1 MIRKALTENKKIF
14 YLLVAVFSLSLTM
27 VSCNGGDSSTE
38 TNEDKIEQDID
49 NAIDTNAATIV
60 RFNNALFSIPS
71 PYEIAILV
79 KDENIEF
86 NKDYLNPVARSSNYV
101 SNFKKALNLGV
112 YGADLGYLNIYEQTP
127 EAVQYFST
135 IKVLSQE
142 LDISNAFDKKTIGR
156 IEKNM
161 GNKDSLLYIVSTAYR
176 NADKYLKDNNRN
188 ELGALILVGGWLES
202 VNILVNISKT
212 TKNEKIIRRIGDQK
226 YPADNI
232 VKILSPYYN
241 TSKEYADLIESLIDL
256 AYAFDGIDV
265 HYNYKKPDVYPDK
278 KLTVINSE
286 SEIVISDE
294 QLEMISE
301 KISTIRD
308 KIIE

>member
-1 MIRKALTENKKIF
+1 MIRKVFTIDKKIYFLLIAALT
-14 YLLVAVFSLSLTM
+14 VSLSVT
-27 VSCNGGDSSTE
+27 SCGGGGEDE
-38 TNEDKIEQDID
+38 ATNEDAIEEDID

-79 KDENIEF
+79 KEENIEF
-86 NKDYLNPVARSSNYV
+86 NKDFLNPVNRSHNYIN
-101 SNFKKALNLGV
+101 NFKKALNLGV

-127 EAVQYFST
+127 DAIQYFSA
-135 IKVLSQE
+135 IKLLSQE
-142 LDISNAFDKKTIGR
+142 LDISNAFDQKTIGR

-161 GNKDSLLYIVSTAYR
+161 GNKDSLLYIISNAYR

-202 VNILVNISKT
+202 VNILVNIAKT
-212 TKNEKIIRRIGDQK
+212 TKNEKIIRRIGEQK

-241 TSKEYADLIESLIDL
+241 DSEEYAKLIESLIDL
-256 AYAFDGIDV
+256 AYAFDGIDM
-265 HYNYKKPDVYPDK
+265 HYTYKKPDVYPDK

-286 SEIVISDE
+286 SEIVMSDE